1 MSKLGDVLHAEG
13 VLDEQDI
20 EWLHL
25 LVGDWQL
32 LSDLAFADL
41 VLWIRDRDGG
51 FLAVAQCRPS
61 TAATVF
67 LTDQVGRRV
76 AAGEEEPL
84 ERAWATRERVR
95 PTEPRWQDGRPLRQE
110 AIPVVRAGR
119 PLGVII
125 RHTDAHTARIP
136 SRLELTYL
144 RCAHDLFTMVAAGDY
159 PDVSAP
165 TGPRRGAPR
174 VGDGLIRL
182 DFAGVVIFASP
193 NAQSVYH
200 RLGLVGEL
208 EGNVLADLTTALLTD
223 RRTVDESLP
232 LIVAGRAPWRTDVE
246 SNGVSV
252 SLRAIPLRLKA
263 ERIGALVLCR
273 DVSELRRRERE
284 LMSKD
289 ATIREVHH
297 RVKNNLQTVAALLR
311 LQARRISSPEGRDA
325 LAEAMR
331 RVSAI
336 ALVHETLAQSI
347 DQSVE
352 LDQIVDRALGLAA
365 DVSSAT
371 GHVRTR
377 REGSFGKLDADRATP
392 LMLVLNELVTNAVEH
407 GLAGRAGTVTVTA
420 DRDDERLLV
429 RISDDGR
436 GIPPTGGGPG
446 SGLGTQI
453 VTTLTEGELGG
464 TIKWLPGEE
473 SGTVVELTVPLA

>member
-13 VLDEQDI
+13 TLDEQDI

-41 VLWIRDRDGG
+41 VLWVRGHDGG

-76 AAGEEEPL
+76 RADPDDVLA
-84 ERAWATRERVR
+84 RAWATRERIR
-95 PTEPRWQDGRPLRQE
+95 PTEPRWEDGRPLRQE

-119 PLGVII
+119 PVGVII

-174 VGDGLIRL
+174 VGDGMIRL
-182 DFAGVVIFASP
+182 DFAGIVIFASP

-208 EGNVLADLTTALLTD
+208 EGNALADLTTALVDT
-223 RRTVDESLP
+223 RRTSDESLP
-232 LIVAGRAPWRTDVE
+232 LVAAGRAPWRTDVE

-252 SLRAIPLRLKA
+252 SLRAIPLRLKG

-311 LQARRISSPEGRDA
+311 LQARRISSPEGRAA
-325 LAEAMR
+325 LGEAMR

-347 DQSVE
+347 DQTVE
-352 LDQIVDRALGLAA
+352 LDTIVDRALGLAA
-365 DVSSAT
+365 DVSAAT

-377 REGSFGKLDADRATP
+377 RVGTFGKLDADRATP

-407 GLAGRAGTVTVTA
+407 GLDGRPGTVTVEA
-420 DRDDERLLV
+420 DRTDDRLLV
-429 RISDDGR
+429 RVIDDGR
-436 GIPPTGGGPG
+436 GLPEGSKGPG

-453 VTTLTEGELGG
+453 VETLTAGELGG
-464 TIKWLPGEE
+464 TITWSPGETC
-473 SGTVVELTVPLA
+473 GTVVELTVPLG